1 MNGFLSSIAYDRWIL
16 PALLAIPL
24 AGALLIWLQ
33 GALGG
38 RGAGASPEAAPE
50 EAAAARAGVDPRTT
64 VDEIATGAANAPRMI
79 ALLAFLVEFIV
90 SLGLWWAFDPTD
102 ARWQFAVSKPWI
114 PSWGVRS
121 MIGIDSMAM
130 MMILLTTFIMV
141 LSSLGSWTYIRTRCH
156 SFYALMLLLTTGM
169 LGVFMSLDLFLFYVM
184 WEVMLVPMY
193 FIIGIWGGERR
204 IYASLKFFIYTM
216 AGSMLMLV
224 AIVYLGLAA
233 RNPVTGL
240 PTFAYDYILRNV
252 VVSPHAALWLFGA
265 FFMAFAVKVPMFPF
279 HTWLPD
285 AHVEAPTAGSVVLA
299 SIMLK
304 LGTFG
309 FLRLAV
315 PLFPSAALNDTVRS
329 IILGL
334 AVIGIVYGALVS
346 MVQPDFKK
354 LVAYS
359 SVSHLGFVMLG
370 IFALTVQSVQG
381 ALMVMINHGISTG
394 ALFLLIGM
402 IYERRHSREIAA
414 YGGIARVVPMFAA
427 LLTFVS
433 LSSIGLP
440 GTNGFVG
447 EFLVLIGSFKTVPI
461 FTLVATT
468 AVIFAAAYLLWAI
481 QRILFNSLDKPEN
494 EHISDLN
501 LRELAIMTPLVAAI
515 IWLGVYPAPVLR
527 RMETSVERFV
537 TIVQARSA
545 SNVATSR
552 EIGR

>member
-1 MNGFLSSIAYDRWIL
+1 MNGLLSSIGYDRWIL
-16 PALLAIPL
+16 PALLGIPL

-38 RGAGASPEAAPE
+38 RSAGGAAPEAAPE
-50 EAAAARAGVDPRTT
+50 ETAAARAAIDPRIA
-64 VDEIATGAANAPRMI
+64 DEIATGVANVPRMI
-79 ALLAFLVEFIV
+79 ALLTFLIEFIV
-90 SLGLWWAFDPTD
+90 SLGLWWAFDASNP
-102 ARWQFAVSKPWI
+102 RWQFAIDTSWI
-114 PSWGVRS
+114 PSWGVRFT
-121 MIGIDSMAM
+121 IGIDGMAM

-141 LSSLGSWTYIRTRCH
+141 LSSLGSWTYIRTRTH
-156 SFYALMLLLTTGM
+156 SFYALMLMLTTGM

-216 AGSMLMLV
+216 VGSMLMLA

-233 RNPVTGL
+233 RNPATGI
-240 PTFAYDYILRNV
+240 PTFAYDYILQNV
-252 VVSPHAALWLFGA
+252 RVSPKAALWLFGA

-427 LLTFVS
+427 MLTFVS

-440 GTNGFVG
+440 GTNGFIG

-461 FTLVATT
+461 YTVIATT

-481 QRILFNSLDKPEN
+481 QRILFNPLSKPEN
-494 EHISDLN
+494 EHIADLN
-501 LRELAIMTPLVAAI
+501 RREMAILMPLVAAI

-527 RMETSVERFV
+527 RMQTSAERFV

-545 SNVATSR
+545 SAVASAR
-552 EIGR
+552 EGGR